1 MRMLALLALLCST
14 NVYSAKVDEETC
26 EVCVKFI
33 RRFEASLDDAT
44 KGNMDK
50 ISDAFKKFCLSAKGK
65 DERLCYYVGGLKTSA
80 TYIVN
85 ELSKPL
91 SWGMPAEK
99 VCEKLKV
106 KDSQICDLKY
116 EKSVDFATIN
126 FDKLKVKDLK
136 KILENWG
143 EVCRGCTE
151 KSEFVKMVKELL
163 PKYEPVAAK
172 NRKDEL

>member
-1 MRMLALLALLCST
+1 MRLILVTFFLCFT
-14 NVYSAKVDEETC
+14 YTFGAKVNDETC
-26 EVCVKFI
+26 EVCVKFV
-33 RRFEASLDDAT
+33 RRFENSLEDAA

-50 ISDAFKKFCLSAKGK
+50 ISDAFKKFCLTAKGK
-65 DERLCYYVGGLKTSA
+65 DERFCYYVGGLKTSA

-85 ELSKPL
+85 ELAKPV

-99 VCEKLKV
+99 VCEKLKA

-116 EKSVDFATIN
+116 EKSVDFSTVK
-126 FDKLKVKDLK
+126 FDKLKVKELK

-151 KSEFVKMVKELL
+151 KSEFIRLVKELL
-163 PKYEPVAAK
+163 PKYEPEAAK
-172 NRKDEL
+172 KRKDEL